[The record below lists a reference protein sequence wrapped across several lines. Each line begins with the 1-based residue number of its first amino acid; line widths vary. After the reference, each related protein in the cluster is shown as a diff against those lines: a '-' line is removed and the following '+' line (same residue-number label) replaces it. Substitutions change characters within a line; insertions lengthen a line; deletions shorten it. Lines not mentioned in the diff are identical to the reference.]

1 MLKDI
6 IMPQLG
12 EGITEGTIIQWK
24 KNIGD
29 KIKKDEVLLEIGT
42 DKVDS
47 EIPSPYTGVL
57 KEILAKANDV
67 FPINEVI
74 AKVDVSS
81 GDEKTIKDQI
91 ENNLEQKVEEN
102 IEPKVEE
109 NIEQKVEENIEPK
122 VEEKIEQKVE
132 STSVEKNENNSNNNE
147 KSFFTPL
154 VRSIARK
161 EGLSDQELSSING
174 SGQFGRVTKNDLM
187 KYLDQKNS
195 QNNVKKSNQKNLE
208 KEKLDDV
215 NILNNHEL
223 DEYVED
229 MGRMR
234 QAIAKHMRESIDT
247 SAHVYLA
254 SECDMTNI
262 VKFVANNKLDFLKRE
277 GFKLTFTPF
286 LILAAVKTIKSIPQF
301 NSHLNGTKIVH
312 KKNIN
317 IGMAVAL
324 EKGLIVPVISKC
336 DELNFLGICRK
347 VNDLA
352 IRSRK
357 NQINP
362 SELSGSTFT
371 VTNFGIFGCLFGL
384 PIINQPNSSIL
395 GVGAIKKRPV
405 VIEDD
410 NLESI
415 AIRSICNFSLGID
428 HRLLDGADGGK
439 FLKYFVS
446 TLENLDT
453 GSLF

>member
-24 KNIGD
+24 KNVGD

-57 KEILAKANDV
+57 KDILAKANDV

-81 GDEKTIKDQI
+81 TDEKIIKDQI
-91 ENNLEQKVEEN
+91 ENNSEQ
-102 IEPKVEE
+102 
-109 NIEQKVEENIEPK
+109 K

-132 STSVEKNENNSNNNE
+132 EKIEQKVEENIEKKTENISIQKNEINSNEN
-147 KSFFTPL
+147 KKTFFTPL
-154 VRSIARK
+154 VRSIARQ
-161 EGLSDQELSSING
+161 EGLSDQELSSISG

-187 KYLDQKNS
+187 NYLDQKNN
-195 QNNVKKSNQKNLE
+195 QNNVKKSNQEIIE
-208 KEKLDDV
+208 KEKIDDV
-215 NILNNHEL
+215 NIINNQQL

-229 MGRMR
+229 MDRMR
-234 QAIAKHMRESIDT
+234 QAIANT

-286 LILAAVKTIKSIPQF
+286 LILAAVKTIKSLPQF
-301 NSHLNGTKIVH
+301 NSHLDGTKIIH

-347 VNDLA
+347 VNELA
-352 IRSRK
+352 QKSRK

-371 VTNFGIFGCLFGL
+371 VTNFGIFGCVFGL

-439 FLKYFVS
+439 FLKHFVS
-446 TLENLDT
+446 ILENLDT
-453 GSLF
+453 ASLF

>member
-6 IMPQLG
+6 VMPQLG

-29 KIKKDEVLLEIGT
+29 KIKEDEVLLEIGT

-47 EIPSPYTGVL
+47 EIPSPFDGVL
-57 KEILAKANDV
+57 KEILAKPNDV

-74 AKVDVSS
+74 ARIDVSS
-81 GDEKTIKDQI
+81 LNDKSNQDEI
-91 ENNLEQKVEEN
+91 
-102 IEPKVEE
+102 
-109 NIEQKVEENIEPK
+109 
-122 VEEKIEQKVE
+122 EEKIEEKIEENEEVINE
-132 STSVEKNENNSNNNE
+132 NNNILENKIIKNENNLNDN
-147 KSFFTPL
+147 KKTFFTPL

-161 EGLSDQELSSING
+161 EGLSDDELSSISG

-187 KYLDQKNS
+187 NYLEQKNNQTNHENSENKDFTS
-195 QNNVKKSNQKNLE
+195 QNL
-208 KEKLDDV
+208 KEDSIV
-215 NILNNHEL
+215 NSHQL

-229 MGRMR
+229 MDRMR
-234 QAIAKHMRESIDT
+234 QSIAKHMRDSIDT

-262 VKFVANNKLDFLKRE
+262 VKFVSKNKSDFLKTE

-286 LILAAVKTIKSIPQF
+286 LILAAVKTIKSLTQF
-301 NSHLNGTKIVH
+301 NSHLNGTKIIH

-352 IRSRK
+352 VRSRK
-357 NQINP
+357 NQIKP

-371 VTNFGIFGCLFGL
+371 VTNFGIFGCVFGL

-405 VIEDD
+405 VIESD

-453 GSLF
+453 SSLF

>member
-24 KNIGD
+24 KNVGD

-57 KEILAKANDV
+57 KDILAKANDV

-81 GDEKTIKDQI
+81 TDEKITKDQI
-91 ENNLEQKVEEN
+91 ENNSEQ
-102 IEPKVEE
+102 KVEE
-109 NIEQKVEENIEPK
+109 NIEQKVEENIEQK
-122 VEEKIEQKVE
+122 VEENIEKKAENISIQ
-132 STSVEKNENNSNNNE
+132 KNEINLNE
-147 KSFFTPL
+147 NKKTFFTPL
-154 VRSIARK
+154 VRSIARQ
-161 EGLSDQELSSING
+161 EGLSDQELSSISG

-187 KYLDQKNS
+187 NYLDQKNN
-195 QNNVKKSNQKNLE
+195 QNNVKKSNQEIIE
-208 KEKLDDV
+208 KEKIDDV
-215 NILNNHEL
+215 NIINNQQL

-229 MGRMR
+229 MDRMR

-286 LILAAVKTIKSIPQF
+286 LILAAVKTIKSLPQF
-301 NSHLNGTKIVH
+301 NSHLDGTKIIH

-347 VNDLA
+347 VNELA
-352 IRSRK
+352 QKSRK
-357 NQINP
+357 IKLILQNYQDLHSQLQI
-362 SELSGSTFT
+362 LVF
-371 VTNFGIFGCLFGL
+371 L
-384 PIINQPNSSIL
+384 
-395 GVGAIKKRPV
+395 V
-405 VIEDD
+405 V
-410 NLESI
+410 
-415 AIRSICNFSLGID
+415 FSV
-428 HRLLDGADGGK
+428 
-439 FLKYFVS
+439 FQ
-446 TLENLDT
+446 
-453 GSLF
+453 

>member
-6 IMPQLG
+6 VMPQLG

-29 KIKKDEVLLEIGT
+29 KIKEDEVLLEIGT

-47 EIPSPYTGVL
+47 EIPSPFDGVL
-57 KEILAKANDV
+57 KEILAKPNDV

-74 AKVDVSS
+74 ARIDVPSLNHKS
-81 GDEKTIKDQI
+81 NEDKI
-91 ENNLEQKVEEN
+91 EEN
-102 IEPKVEE
+102 IEE
-109 NIEQKVEENIEPK
+109 NI
-122 VEEKIEQKVE
+122 EEKIEEKIEENEEVDNE
-132 STSVEKNENNSNNNE
+132 EKNNIIENKIIKNENNLNHN
-147 KSFFTPL
+147 KKTFFTPL

-161 EGLSDQELSSING
+161 ESLSDDELSSISG

-187 KYLDQKNS
+187 NYLEQKSNETNPENSENKDSTS
-195 QNNVKKSNQKNLE
+195 QNS
-208 KEKLDDV
+208 KEGII
-215 NILNNHEL
+215 NSHQL

-229 MGRMR
+229 MDRMR
-234 QAIAKHMRESIDT
+234 QSIAKHMRDSIDT

-262 VKFVANNKLDFLKRE
+262 VKFVSKNKSDFLKKE

-286 LILAAVKTIKSIPQF
+286 LILAAVKTIKSLTQF
-301 NSHLNGTKIVH
+301 NSHLNGTKIIH

-352 IRSRK
+352 VRSRK
-357 NQINP
+357 NQIKP

-371 VTNFGIFGCLFGL
+371 VTNFGIFGCVFGL

-405 VIEDD
+405 VIESD

-453 GSLF
+453 SSLF

>member
-6 IMPQLG
+6 VMPQLG

-29 KIKKDEVLLEIGT
+29 KIKEDEVLLEIGT

-47 EIPSPYTGVL
+47 EIPSPFDGVL
-57 KEILAKANDV
+57 KEILAKPNDV

-74 AKVDVSS
+74 ARIDVSS
-81 GDEKTIKDQI
+81 LNDKSNQDEI
-91 ENNLEQKVEEN
+91 
-102 IEPKVEE
+102 
-109 NIEQKVEENIEPK
+109 
-122 VEEKIEQKVE
+122 EEKIEEKIEENEEVINE
-132 STSVEKNENNSNNNE
+132 KNNILENKIIKNENNLNDN
-147 KSFFTPL
+147 KKTFFTPL

-161 EGLSDQELSSING
+161 EGLSDDELSSISG

-187 KYLDQKNS
+187 NYLEQKNNQTNHENSENKDFTS
-195 QNNVKKSNQKNLE
+195 QNL
-208 KEKLDDV
+208 KEDSIV
-215 NILNNHEL
+215 NSHQL

-229 MGRMR
+229 MDRMR
-234 QAIAKHMRESIDT
+234 QSIAKHMRDSIDT

-262 VKFVANNKLDFLKRE
+262 VKFVSKNKSDFLKTE

-286 LILAAVKTIKSIPQF
+286 LILAAVKTIKSLTQF
-301 NSHLNGTKIVH
+301 NSHLNGTKIIH

-352 IRSRK
+352 VRSRK
-357 NQINP
+357 NQIKP

-371 VTNFGIFGCLFGL
+371 VTNFGIFGCVFGL

-405 VIEDD
+405 VIESD

-453 GSLF
+453 SSLF

>member
-6 IMPQLG
+6 VMPQLG

-29 KIKKDEVLLEIGT
+29 KIKEDEVLLEIGT

-47 EIPSPYTGVL
+47 EIPSPFDGVL
-57 KEILAKANDV
+57 KEILAKPNDV

-74 AKVDVSS
+74 ARIDVSS
-81 GDEKTIKDQI
+81 LNDKSNQDEI
-91 ENNLEQKVEEN
+91 
-102 IEPKVEE
+102 
-109 NIEQKVEENIEPK
+109 
-122 VEEKIEQKVE
+122 EEKIEEKIEENEEVINEKNNILQNKII
-132 STSVEKNENNSNNNE
+132 KNENNLNDN
-147 KSFFTPL
+147 KKTFFTPL

-161 EGLSDQELSSING
+161 EGLSDDELSSISG

-187 KYLDQKNS
+187 NYLEQKNNQTNHENSENKDFTS
-195 QNNVKKSNQKNLE
+195 QNL
-208 KEKLDDV
+208 KEDSIV
-215 NILNNHEL
+215 NSHQL

-229 MGRMR
+229 MDRMR
-234 QAIAKHMRESIDT
+234 QSIAKHMRDSIDT

-262 VKFVANNKLDFLKRE
+262 VKFVSKNKSDFLKTE

-286 LILAAVKTIKSIPQF
+286 LILAAVKTIKSLTQF
-301 NSHLNGTKIVH
+301 NSHLNGTKIIH

-352 IRSRK
+352 VRSRK
-357 NQINP
+357 NQIKP

-371 VTNFGIFGCLFGL
+371 VTNFGIFGCVFGL

-405 VIEDD
+405 VIESD

-453 GSLF
+453 SSLF

>member
-6 IMPQLG
+6 VMPQLG

-29 KIKKDEVLLEIGT
+29 KIKEDEVLLEIGT

-47 EIPSPYTGVL
+47 EIPSPFDGVL
-57 KEILAKANDV
+57 KEILAKPNDV

-74 AKVDVSS
+74 ARIDVSS
-81 GDEKTIKDQI
+81 LNDKSNQDEI
-91 ENNLEQKVEEN
+91 
-102 IEPKVEE
+102 
-109 NIEQKVEENIEPK
+109 
-122 VEEKIEQKVE
+122 EEKIEEKIEENEEVINE
-132 STSVEKNENNSNNNE
+132 NNNILENKIIKNENNLNDN
-147 KSFFTPL
+147 KKTFFTPL

-161 EGLSDQELSSING
+161 EGLSDDELSSISG

-187 KYLDQKNS
+187 NYLEQKNNQTNHENSENKDFTS
-195 QNNVKKSNQKNLE
+195 QNL
-208 KEKLDDV
+208 KEDSIV
-215 NILNNHEL
+215 NSHQL

-229 MGRMR
+229 MDRMR
-234 QAIAKHMRESIDT
+234 QSIAKHMRDSIDT

-262 VKFVANNKLDFLKRE
+262 VKFVSKNKSDFLKTE

-286 LILAAVKTIKSIPQF
+286 LILAAVKTIKSLTQF
-301 NSHLNGTKIVH
+301 NSHLNGTKIIH

-352 IRSRK
+352 VRSRK
-357 NQINP
+357 NQIKP

-371 VTNFGIFGCLFGL
+371 VTNFGIF
-384 PIINQPNSSIL
+384 ISIL
-395 GVGAIKKRPV
+395 M
-405 VIEDD
+405 DFFH
-410 NLESI
+410 N
-415 AIRSICNFSLGID
+415 
-428 HRLLDGADGGK
+428 
-439 FLKYFVS
+439 
-446 TLENLDT
+446 
-453 GSLF
+453 

>member
-6 IMPQLG
+6 VMPQLG

-29 KIKKDEVLLEIGT
+29 KIKEDEVLLEIGT

-47 EIPSPYTGVL
+47 EIPSPFDGVL
-57 KEILAKANDV
+57 KEILAKPNDV

-74 AKVDVSS
+74 ARIDVSS
-81 GDEKTIKDQI
+81 LNDKSNQDEI
-91 ENNLEQKVEEN
+91 
-102 IEPKVEE
+102 
-109 NIEQKVEENIEPK
+109 
-122 VEEKIEQKVE
+122 EEKIEENEEVINENNNILENKII
-132 STSVEKNENNSNNNE
+132 KNENNLNDN
-147 KSFFTPL
+147 KKTFFTPL

-161 EGLSDQELSSING
+161 EGLSDDELSSISG

-187 KYLDQKNS
+187 NYLEQKNNQTNHENSENKDFTS
-195 QNNVKKSNQKNLE
+195 QNL
-208 KEKLDDV
+208 KEDSIV
-215 NILNNHEL
+215 NSHQL

-229 MGRMR
+229 MDRMR
-234 QAIAKHMRESIDT
+234 QSIAKHMRDSIDT

-262 VKFVANNKLDFLKRE
+262 VKFVSKNKSDFLKTE

-286 LILAAVKTIKSIPQF
+286 LILAAVKTIKSLTQF
-301 NSHLNGTKIVH
+301 NSHLNGTKIIH

-352 IRSRK
+352 VRSRK
-357 NQINP
+357 NQIKP

-371 VTNFGIFGCLFGL
+371 VTNFGIFGCVFGL

-405 VIEDD
+405 VIESD

-453 GSLF
+453 SSLF

>member
-24 KNIGD
+24 KNVGD

-57 KEILAKANDV
+57 KDILAKANDV

-74 AKVDVSS
+74 AIVDVSS
-81 GDEKTIKDQI
+81 TDEKIIKDQI
-91 ENNLEQKVEEN
+91 ENNSEQ
-102 IEPKVEE
+102 
-109 NIEQKVEENIEPK
+109 K

-132 STSVEKNENNSNNNE
+132 EKIDEKVEEKIEQKAENISIQKNEINSNEN
-147 KSFFTPL
+147 KKTFFTPL
-154 VRSIARK
+154 VRSIARQ
-161 EGLSDQELSSING
+161 EGLSDQELSSISG

-187 KYLDQKNS
+187 NYLDQKNN
-195 QNNVKKSNQKNLE
+195 QNNVKKSNQEIIE
-208 KEKLDDV
+208 KEKIDDV
-215 NILNNHEL
+215 NIINNQQL

-229 MGRMR
+229 MDRMR

-286 LILAAVKTIKSIPQF
+286 LILAAVKTIKSLPQF
-301 NSHLNGTKIVH
+301 NSHLDGTKIIH

-347 VNDLA
+347 VNELA
-352 IRSRK
+352 QKSRK

-371 VTNFGIFGCLFGL
+371 VTNFGIFGCVFGL

-439 FLKYFVS
+439 FLKHFVS
-446 TLENLDT
+446 ILENLDT
-453 GSLF
+453 ASLF

>member
-6 IMPQLG
+6 VMPQLG

-29 KIKKDEVLLEIGT
+29 KIKEDEVLLEIGT

-47 EIPSPYTGVL
+47 EIPSPFDGVL
-57 KEILAKANDV
+57 KEILAKPNDV

-74 AKVDVSS
+74 ARIDVSS
-81 GDEKTIKDQI
+81 LNDKSNQDEI
-91 ENNLEQKVEEN
+91 
-102 IEPKVEE
+102 
-109 NIEQKVEENIEPK
+109 
-122 VEEKIEQKVE
+122 EEKIEEKIEENEEVINE
-132 STSVEKNENNSNNNE
+132 KNNILENKIIKNENNLNDN
-147 KSFFTPL
+147 KKTFFTPL

-161 EGLSDQELSSING
+161 EGLSDDELSSISG

-187 KYLDQKNS
+187 NYLEQKNNQTNHENSENKDFTS
-195 QNNVKKSNQKNLE
+195 QNL
-208 KEKLDDV
+208 KEDSIV
-215 NILNNHEL
+215 NSHQL

-229 MGRMR
+229 MDRMR
-234 QAIAKHMRESIDT
+234 QSIAKHMRDSIDT

-262 VKFVANNKLDFLKRE
+262 VKFVSKNKSDFLKTE

-286 LILAAVKTIKSIPQF
+286 LILAAVKTIKSLTQF
-301 NSHLNGTKIVH
+301 NSHLNGTKIIH

-352 IRSRK
+352 VRSRK

-371 VTNFGIFGCLFGL
+371 VTNFGIFGCVFGL

-405 VIEDD
+405 VIESD

-453 GSLF
+453 SSLF